1 GGVHQHPAV
10 AGVHAMLEEQI
21 AGDVVTRDS
30 ISRHCVARLVVG
42 LGWRDVLHY
51 QIAAGIAYPE
61 RFSFGVELCE
71 CEIFFVLPDAIGIWC
86 AVVSNGNDLATEAI
100 EMGLRWR
107 VGMVCRQT
115 GGAFV
120 LR

>member
-1 GGVHQHPAV
+1 MQLAVFRVEHARLRRGTWTLVVQIPCQHGLSGGVPQHPAV

-71 CEIFFVLPDAIGIWC
+71 CEIFFVLPD
-86 AVVSNGNDLATEAI
+86 
-100 EMGLRWR
+100 
-107 VGMVCRQT
+107 
-115 GGAFV
+115 
-120 LR
+120 